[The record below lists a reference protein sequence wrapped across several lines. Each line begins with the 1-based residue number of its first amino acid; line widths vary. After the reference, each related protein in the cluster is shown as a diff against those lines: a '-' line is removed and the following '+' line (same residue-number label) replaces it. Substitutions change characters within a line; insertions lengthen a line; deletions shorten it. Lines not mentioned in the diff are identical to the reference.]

1 MESGIENRQAEPWKT
16 EPRQAELRQ
25 AETRPAEPQEPA
37 MTLYYGESCREIL
50 LEQIA
55 VILGRPE
62 LVRVPGAPEE
72 IAGLLEWKGRLVPV
86 RYPEGTRG
94 QASFQCVVLVK
105 KEDEGLYGILADRLT
120 GGEPIDPFYG
130 E

>member
-1 MESGIENRQAEPWKT
+1 MESGIESRTAESRQAESCPA
-16 EPRQAELRQ
+16 EP
-25 AETRPAEPQEPA
+25 RPAEPQKPA
-37 MTLYYGESCREIL
+37 VTLYYGESCREIL

-55 VILGRPE
+55 VILGKPE
-62 LVRVPGAPEE
+62 LVRVPGAPGE
-72 IAGLLEWKGRLVPV
+72 IAGLLEWKDRLIPV
-86 RYPEGTRG
+86 RYPEGARG